1 MFVLS
6 CNLYQRHSDL
16 VRIGPSCFD
25 RNIFTISQQKTGNRA
40 TVNIDLYAIDAKTT
54 YRILNRYGCEAPYK
68 GTIGNYNYYL
78 HSLMRDIGFTDEVRI
93 EERRDGRMTATTIP
107 KWKLISRHTA
117 RRTAITI
124 AVLRGQNVHTIKRCS
139 GHSDL
144 RSFEQYVR
152 DE

>member
-1 MFVLS
+1 
-6 CNLYQRHSDL
+6 
-16 VRIGPSCFD
+16 
-25 RNIFTISQQKTGNRA
+25 
-40 TVNIDLYAIDAKTT
+40 
-54 YRILNRYGCEAPYK
+54 
-68 GTIGNYNYYL
+68 
-78 HSLMRDIGFTDEVRI
+78 MRDIGFPEEVRI

-107 KWKLISRHTA
+107 KWKLISSHTA